1 MTLKQSL
8 LLFVLLG
15 SLTCAMSC
23 SGSKAYDGTVT
34 ASVQLRYASDPAAF
48 PSIPDGQIRN
58 TVRVFCYNDD
68 GTLSTGS
75 PVAEKTVYG
84 KDPEISFSLPV
95 GKYRVSVWSDCAP
108 DDGSPRWDVSDFRS
122 IPMTGEHSGCD
133 EYVLAYRGNAELD
146 ASAPI
151 VVLPV
156 NMIMPMARWEVVA
169 TDAAEF
175 GDTDIS
181 LYRFRFTYTQFYPT
195 AFGMFFD
202 EPTDAVSGLSFYSK
216 AKVLE
221 SGNVLLGFDYV
232 LLSRAFSHVPVIL
245 EVMAADGTI
254 LHTAAVNLYL
264 SRPQRISLQG
274 DYLSGHTASGIEM
287 DPEFDGNIDINI

>member
-1 MTLKQSL
+1 M
-8 LLFVLLG
+8 LLG
-15 SLTCAMSC
+15 SLSCALSC

-34 ASVQLRYASDPAAF
+34 ASVQLHYTSDPTAF

-108 DDGSPRWDVSDFRS
+108 EDGSPRWEVSDFRS
-122 IPMTGEHSGCD
+122 IPLTGEYSGCD
-133 EYVLAYRGNAELD
+133 EYVLAYKGNAELD
-146 ASAPI
+146 ASAPT
-151 VVLPV
+151 VVVPV
-156 NMIMPMARWEVVA
+156 TMIMPMARWEVVA
-169 TDAAEF
+169 TDASKM
-175 GDTDIS
+175 GYTDLS
-181 LYRFRFTYTQFYPT
+181 LYRFRFTYTQFFPT

-216 AKVLE
+216 PKVLD

-254 LHTAAVNLYL
+254 LHTAAINLYL

-274 DYLSGHTASGIEM
+274 DYLSGHTASGVQM
-287 DPEFDGNIDINI
+287 DPEFDGNIDIDI

>member
-15 SLTCAMSC
+15 SLICTLSC

-34 ASVQLRYASDPAAF
+34 ASVQLRYTSDPTAF

-58 TVRVFCYNDD
+58 TVRVFRYNDD
-68 GTLSTGS
+68 GTLSNAS
-75 PVAEKTVYG
+75 PVAEKTVFG

-108 DDGSPRWDVSDFRS
+108 EDGSPRWDVSDFRS
-122 IPMTGEHSGCD
+122 IPLTGEYNGCD
-133 EYVLAYRGNAELD
+133 EYVQAYRGDAELV
-146 ASAPI
+146 ASAAT
-151 VVLPV
+151 VAVQV